1 MNWLFRSIR
10 YRWTKDGEDFNPP
23 HFTTKKKEHK
33 DGTFVLLNK
42 HLVQFGGK
50 YRCYAS
56 NKLGTAMSEEIEL
69 LATSKWPYQQKI
81 ISDAIQIHCAVGF
94 LWDFHLNSFCLE
106 GIPKFPKEEPTPI
119 VVQEGEPIVLHCNP
133 PKGVAPR
140 LLYWMSIGKPS
151 VYAWGLCGW
160 STCWLVSGSTK
171 DFRNVDCNGKVKQ
184 NKLAWVAA

>member
-1 MNWLFRSIR
+1 M
-10 YRWTKDGEDFNPP
+10 
-23 HFTTKKKEHK
+23 
-33 DGTFVLLNK
+33 
-42 HLVQFGGK
+42 
-50 YRCYAS
+50 
-56 NKLGTAMSEEIEL
+56 
-69 LATSKWPYQQKI
+69 
-81 ISDAIQIHCAVGF
+81 QIHCAVGF

-160 STCWLVSGSTK
+160 STCWLVSGSTE
-171 DFRNVDCNGKVKQ
+171 DFRNVDCNGKHESSLKVKQ
-184 NKLAWVAA
+184 NKFQIPLVVSCSVDQKSCLQVSSNSKYTQLFAHIKSMAVSDVAFSN